1 MLLGQYLCGGHQACL
16 IAVVESNEHRHECN
30 ECLARAHIALQES
43 VHLPSRAHVG
53 PDFVHDTF
61 LCTSEFEGQI
71 LVIER
76 VKDIAN
82 CREDVATILAT
93 LVAGIAQN
101 VELHI
106 EQFLELQSDTCA
118 LHLVGRLW
126 VMDPAQGLI
135 A

>member
-1 MLLGQYLCGGHQACL
+1 M
-16 IAVVESNEHRHECN
+16 
-30 ECLARAHIALQES
+30 
-43 VHLPSRAHVG
+43 
-53 PDFVHDTF
+53 HDTF
-61 LCTSEFEGQI
+61 LCTSEFEGQV

-76 VKDIAN
+76 VKDVAN

-93 LVAGIAQN
+93 LVAGIAQD

-106 EQFLELQSDTCA
+106 EQFLELQTDTCT